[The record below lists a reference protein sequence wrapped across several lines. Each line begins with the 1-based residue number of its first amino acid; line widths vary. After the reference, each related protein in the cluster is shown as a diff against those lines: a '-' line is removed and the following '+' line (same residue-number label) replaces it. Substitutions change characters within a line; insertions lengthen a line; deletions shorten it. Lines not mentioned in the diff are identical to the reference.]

1 MNKKVFIFD
10 DNIEILELCTEILQ
24 DIGCEV
30 KTSPTT
36 NRVEQQVA
44 DYMPDLIFM
53 DNWLPDMSGIE
64 ATKLLKANDRL
75 KNIPVIYFSA
85 NSNISELANQAG
97 ADDFLAKPFDID
109 KFEETVKK
117 INELRASIN
126 EIVKELED
134 E

>member
-1 MNKKVFIFD
+1 MKKKVFIFD

-36 NRVEQQVA
+36 NNVVQQVT

-53 DNWLPDMSGIE
+53 DNWLPDISGIE
-64 ATKLLKANDRL
+64 ATKLLKSNPKL

-85 NSNISELANQAG
+85 NSNISSLASEAG
-97 ADDFLAKPFDID
+97 ADDFIAKPFDVYL
-109 KFEETVKK
+109 FEKTVIKYTE
-117 INELRASIN
+117 NS
-126 EIVKELED
+126 
-134 E
+134 

>member
-10 DNIEILELCTEILQ
+10 DNLEILELCTEILQ

-117 INELRASIN
+117 YIENQKN
-126 EIVKELED
+126 V
-134 E
+134 

>member
-1 MNKKVFIFD
+1 MKKKVFIFD

-36 NRVEQQVA
+36 NNVVQQVT

-53 DNWLPDMSGIE
+53 DNWLPDISGIE
-64 ATKLLKANDRL
+64 ATKLLKSNPKL

-85 NSNISELANQAG
+85 NSNISALASEAG
-97 ADDFLAKPFDID
+97 ADDFIAKPFDVYL
-109 KFEETVKK
+109 FEKTVLKYTEK
-117 INELRASIN
+117 NSSS
-126 EIVKELED
+126 VC
-134 E
+134 

>member
-1 MNKKVFIFD
+1 MKKVFIFD
-10 DNIEILELCTEILQ
+10 DNIEILELCTEILE
-24 DIGCEV
+24 DLGLEV

-36 NRVEQQVA
+36 NSVEEQVSS
-44 DYMPDLIFM
+44 YMPDLIFM
-53 DNWLPDMSGIE
+53 DNWLPDISGIE

-117 INELRASIN
+117 YTG
-126 EIVKELED
+126 V
-134 E
+134 

>member
-44 DYMPDLIFM
+44 DYMPDLIFK
-53 DNWLPDMSGIE
+53 DNWLPDRSGIE

-117 INELRASIN
+117 YTG
-126 EIVKELED
+126 V
-134 E
+134 